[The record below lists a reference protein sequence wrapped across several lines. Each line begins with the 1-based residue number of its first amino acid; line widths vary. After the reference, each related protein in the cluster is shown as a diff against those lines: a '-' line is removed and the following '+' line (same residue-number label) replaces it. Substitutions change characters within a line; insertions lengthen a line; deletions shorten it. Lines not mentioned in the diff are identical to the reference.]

1 MEGAVV
7 SEQAAAE
14 QVGVVYVGRKSIAV
28 YLARVI
34 TALAEA
40 QEVLIIARGNFVRKA
55 VSVAARAIK
64 ALGCD
69 YHVRIDEDV
78 LTTDEQ
84 RRLIPRVEIRLIKER
99 DAH

>member
-1 MEGAVV
+1 M

-40 QEVLIIARGNFVRKA
+40 REVLIIARGT
-55 VSVAARAIK
+55 S
-64 ALGCD
+64 
-69 YHVRIDEDV
+69 
-78 LTTDEQ
+78 
-84 RRLIPRVEIRLIKER
+84 
-99 DAH
+99 